1 MSFSRPIQGD
11 TSRGLLSRMLRAAR
25 LDGSLYEEVRAD
37 AGATGQALT
46 VVALLAVA
54 HGVGS
59 MIRGAS
65 FGENPVIGFLFGA
78 LGEIVFFAAASG
90 AIYLFGNRVFGGKST
105 YAQVLRPFGFSIVP
119 GLLILLAS
127 LVSLLAT
134 GAQTPVLVA
143 IIAWRLAAGYIA
155 TRQAIGLDASR
166 SSIVLLVGVL
176 SGMVAVVIATRVLFE
191 VLGSVG
197 MSS

>member
-1 MSFSRPIQGD
+1 
-11 TSRGLLSRMLRAAR
+11 MLRAAR
-25 LDGSLYEEVRAD
+25 LDGSLYGEVKAD
-37 AGATGQALT
+37 AGATGQAMT

-65 FGENPVIGFLFGA
+65 FGENPAIGFLFGA
-78 LGEIVFFAAASG
+78 LGEFAFFAAASG
-90 AIYLFGNRVFGGKST
+90 AIYLFGSLVLGGKST

-119 GLLILLAS
+119 GLLILPAS
-127 LVSLLAT
+127 LVSLLAA
-134 GAQTPVLVA
+134 GAQALVLGA

-155 TRQAIGLDASR
+155 TRQAIGLDVPR
-166 SSIVLLVGVL
+166 STIVLLVGVL
-176 SGMVAVVIATRVLFE
+176 SGMVAVVIATRILFGVLN
-191 VLGSVG
+191 SVG